1 MARVPRVPVVTALY
15 TGNIAVRLLE
25 VNTMRPHVLQS
36 LFEPRTLALVCEHL
50 NPGSSAALALAQ
62 LEAGGFEG
70 EKLLICCDSESAAAH
85 NAFRSFNEV
94 REIVDLAVMVL
105 PTHRVPAQLRAAA
118 EHGCRAVML
127 LAPDAGEREQRRPG
141 LMAEIRDIVGTYG
154 IALLG
159 PDSLGVMR
167 PSAGLNATI
176 SHSQV
181 RPGSVALLAQSVGFS
196 SALLDWAQSN
206 TFGFSLVATPGGAI
220 GVNFG
225 ELLDYLSVD
234 AETRSVLVYLERI
247 IDART
252 FLSGLRTAA
261 RVKPVIVLKSGRAA
275 STCNREIAADRVFDA
290 AIARAG
296 AVRVNTVHQL
306 FTAARAL
313 MAGTRV
319 RGQHLGIVSNASGPA
334 MMAADRAARRGVLL
348 AEPSPLS
355 LSNISTAVP
364 GARVVG
370 PTVDLLGDADAEA
383 YGIATRTLLADKAYN
398 ALLVLLTPQ
407 RTTDSLACAR
417 AVIEAAKTSQKPV
430 LACWMGQNLVAEAR
444 DELGEAGILQFTSP
458 ERCLDAFA
466 YLAAYERHQ
475 AVLLQAPAPQSE
487 QKPPDVQGARL
498 MIEDAISH
506 RRDRLTV
513 SEAKALLSAFHIP
526 VQHSIN
532 VTSAS
537 DALVAAETLGLPVSL
552 HINTPDQLPGG
563 QVLPRRSV
571 RDAPSVRTAYREL
584 TDIMHRD
591 FPDARVS
598 GIGVQRL
605 AEVDEARDMQ
615 VGIEYDPDFG
625 PVIHLGSVH
634 GSAAIESAVTLPPLN
649 SFLCDELIRR
659 AVLHSPDLLH
669 GSAEETALTQLLMR
683 VSEICCVLPEVQRL
697 LIRPLRVLDGNVLV
711 EDVQIDIAPRQT
723 STRRYGHMAIHPYPE
738 DMQRRWQLPDGRD
751 VVIRPIRPED
761 ATMERA
767 FVDGLSSESRYNRF
781 MYRLQKLTPKML
793 ARFTQIDYDR
803 EMALAVVLDEHAQE
817 SRILAVARYV
827 TNPDGQSCE
836 FALTVADDM
845 QRQGIGRQLMQSLM
859 NAARDRGLEIMEG
872 DVLTSNRKMLRLC
885 ESLGFRLVRSVEDP
899 DVTAVRRH
907 L

>member
-1 MARVPRVPVVTALY
+1 
-15 TGNIAVRLLE
+15 
-25 VNTMRPHVLQS
+25 MRPHVLQK
-36 LFEPRTLALVCEHL
+36 LFEPRSIALVCENL
-50 NPGSSAALALAQ
+50 TPGSSASLALAQ

-70 EKLLICCDSESAAAH
+70 RLVIVCRDPTGKDDRVTH
-85 NAFRSFNEV
+85 TSFA
-94 REIVDLAVMVL
+94 EIRDFIDLAVFVL

-118 EHGCRAVML
+118 DHGCRAVVL
-127 LAPDAGEREQRRPG
+127 LAPDGGEREQRRPG
-141 LMAEIRDIVGTYG
+141 LSSEILDVVHTHG

-167 PSAGLNATI
+167 PSVGLNATI
-176 SHSQV
+176 AHSQV

-206 TFGFSLVATPGGAI
+206 TFGFSLVATPGGAL

-225 ELLDYLSVD
+225 DLLDYLSVD
-234 AETRSVLVYLERI
+234 PQTRSVLVYLERI
-247 IDART
+247 SDART

-261 RVKPVIVLKSGRAA
+261 RVKPVIVLKAGRAA
-275 STCNREIAADRVFDA
+275 SADASDLAADRVFDA

-313 MAGTRV
+313 VAGTRV
-319 RGQHLGIVSNASGPA
+319 RGPYLGIISNASGPA
-334 MMAADRAARRGVLL
+334 MMAADRAVRRGVGL

-355 LSNISTAVP
+355 MSNITTAVP
-364 GARVVG
+364 GARLIG
-370 PTVDLLGDADAEA
+370 QAVDLLGDAGAGAYDA
-383 YGIATRTLLADKAYN
+383 ATRTLLADSAYN
-398 ALLVLLTPQ
+398 AVLVLLTPQ
-407 RTTDSLACAR
+407 RNTEAVACAR
-417 AVIEAAKTSQKPV
+417 AVVEAAASSRKPV
-430 LACWMGQNLVAEAR
+430 LACWMGQNQVADAR
-444 DELGEAGILQFTSP
+444 RILGEAGILQFTSP

-475 AVLLQAPAPQSE
+475 TVLLQAPAPQSV
-487 QKPPDVQGARL
+487 QRPPDVQGAQL

-506 RRDRLTV
+506 RRDRLTI
-513 SEAKALLSAFHIP
+513 SEGKALLSAFHVP

-532 VTSAS
+532 VTSQS

-552 HINTPDQLPGG
+552 HVNTPDVLPGG
-563 QVLPRRSV
+563 PSVPRRTV
-571 RDAPSVRTAYREL
+571 RDAPAVRSAYREL
-584 TDIMHRD
+584 TELMKAAY
-591 FPDARVS
+591 PDARVS

-605 AEVDEARDMQ
+605 GEQTDARDMQ

-625 PVIHLGSVH
+625 PVMLLGPLH
-634 GSAAIESAVTLPPLN
+634 GSTAVDTAVTLPPLN
-649 SFLCDELIRR
+649 SFLCNELIRR
-659 AVLHSPDLLH
+659 AVARTPGLLR
-669 GSAEETALTQLLMR
+669 EEDEERALVDLLMR
-683 VSEICCVLPEVQRL
+683 ISEICCVLPEVQRL
-697 LIRPLRVLDGNVLV
+697 LVSPLRILDGRVLV
-711 EDVQIDIAPRQT
+711 ENVHIEIAPRQT

-738 DMQRRWQLPDGRD
+738 DMVRRWQLPDGRD

-761 ATMERA
+761 ATMEQA
-767 FVDGLSSESRYNRF
+767 FVDGLSPESRYNRF
-781 MYRLQKLTPKML
+781 MYRMEKLTPKML

-803 EMALAVVLDEHAQE
+803 EMALAVVSEEDGSE

-827 TNPDGQSCE
+827 ANPDGQSCE

-859 NAARDRGLEIMEG
+859 NAARDRGLDIMEG
-872 DVLTSNRKMLRLC
+872 DVLTGNRKMLRLC
-885 ESLGFRLVRSVEDP
+885 EGLGFRLFRSTDDP

>member
-1 MARVPRVPVVTALY
+1 MRAHAL
-15 TGNIAVRLLE
+15 
-25 VNTMRPHVLQS
+25 QK
-36 LFEPRTLALVCEHL
+36 LFEPKSIALVCETL
-50 NPGSSAALALAQ
+50 APDSSAALALAQ
-62 LEAGGFEG
+62 IEAGGFEG
-70 EKLLICCDSESAAAH
+70 PRLIVCLQEEPDPGEARY
-85 NAFRSFNEV
+85 RSFGDV
-94 REIVDLAVMVL
+94 REIIDLAIMVL
-105 PTHRVPAQLRAAA
+105 PTHRVPHQLRAAA
-118 EHGCRAVML
+118 EHGCRAAVL
-127 LAPDAGEREQRRPG
+127 LAPDGGEREQRRSG
-141 LMAEIRDIVGTYG
+141 LSAEILDIVNTYG

-167 PSAGLNATI
+167 PSQGLNATV

-206 TFGFSLVATPGGAI
+206 TFGFSLVATPGGAL

-225 ELLDYLSVD
+225 ELLDFLSVD

-247 IDART
+247 SDART
-252 FLSGLRTAA
+252 FLSGLRMAA

-275 STCNREIAADRVFDA
+275 SDSHHEVAADRVFDA

-313 MAGTRV
+313 MVGTRV
-319 RGQHLGIVSNASGPA
+319 RGQHLGILSNASGPA
-334 MMAADRAARRGVLL
+334 MMAADRAARRGVMLG
-348 AEPSPLS
+348 APSATTM
-355 LSNISTAVP
+355 SNITTAVP
-364 GARVVG
+364 GARLVG
-370 PTVDLLGDADAEA
+370 ASVDLLGDAGPEA
-383 YGIATRTLLADKAYN
+383 YDVATRSLLAEKGYN

-407 RTTDSLACAR
+407 RNTDSLACAR
-417 AVIEAAKTSQKPV
+417 AVVEAAQTSRKPV

-444 DELGEAGILQFTSP
+444 RLLAEACILQFTSP

-475 AVLLQAPAPQSE
+475 AVLLQAPAPQSV
-487 QKPPDVQGARL
+487 QSPPDVQGAQL

-506 RRDRLTV
+506 RRARLTV

-532 VTSAS
+532 VTSAG

-552 HINTPDQLPGG
+552 HINTPDTLPDGLP
-563 QVLPRRSV
+563 LPRRSV
-571 RDAPSVRTAYREL
+571 RDAPSVRNAYREL
-584 TDIMHRD
+584 SEHMADNYPTVRMN
-591 FPDARVS
+591 

-605 AEVDEARDMQ
+605 AEQKNARDLQ

-625 PVIHLGSVH
+625 PVIHLGPLH
-634 GSAAIESAVTLPPLN
+634 TGFAAEAAVTLPPLN
-649 SFLCDELIRR
+649 SFLCDDLIRR
-659 AVLHSPDLLH
+659 ALLRSPGLLRDA
-669 GSAEETALTQLLMR
+669 AEENALTALLMR
-683 VSEICCVLPEVQRL
+683 LSEICCVLPEVQRL
-697 LIRPLRVLDGNVLV
+697 LIKPLRIHAGRVEV

-738 DMQRRWQLPDGRD
+738 DMQRRWQLPDGTD
-751 VVIRPIRPED
+751 VVIRPIKPED
-761 ATMERA
+761 ATMEQA
-767 FVDGLSSESRYNRF
+767 FVDGLSPESRFNRF

-803 EMALAVVLDEHAQE
+803 EMALAVVLDEHRVE
-817 SRILAVARYV
+817 PRILAVARYV
-827 TNPDGQSCE
+827 TNPDGESCE

-859 NAARDRGLEIMEG
+859 NAARDRSLDLMEG

-885 ESLGFRLVRSVEDP
+885 EGLGFRLVRSTDDP
-899 DVTAVRRH
+899 EVTAVRRH

>member
-1 MARVPRVPVVTALY
+1 
-15 TGNIAVRLLE
+15 
-25 VNTMRPHVLQS
+25 MRPHVLQK
-36 LFEPRTLALVCEHL
+36 LFEPRSIALVCEHL
-50 NPGSSAALALAQ
+50 QPGSNAALVLAQ

-70 EKLLICCDSESAAAH
+70 QLLIVCDDAESAGEHESHA
-85 NAFRSFNEV
+85 SFADI
-94 REIVDLAVMVL
+94 REFVDLAVFVL

-118 EHGCRAVML
+118 DHGCSAAVL
-127 LAPDAGEREQRRPG
+127 LAPDGGEREQRRAG
-141 LMAEIRDIVGTYG
+141 LTGEILDVVHTHG

-176 SHSQV
+176 AHSQV

-206 TFGFSLVATPGGAI
+206 TFGFSLVATPGGAV

-225 ELLDYLSVD
+225 DLLDYLSVD
-234 AETRSVLVYLERI
+234 PETRSVLVYLERVA
-247 IDART
+247 DART

-261 RVKPVIVLKSGRAA
+261 RVKPVIVLKAGRAA
-275 STCNREIAADRVFDA
+275 SNELSDLAADRVFDA

-319 RGQHLGIVSNASGPA
+319 RGQYLGIVSNASGPA
-334 MMAADRAARRGVLL
+334 MMAADRAVRRGVCL

-355 LSNISTAVP
+355 MSNITTAVP
-364 GARVVG
+364 GALLVG
-370 PTVDLLGDADAEA
+370 SAVDLLGDAGPEA
-383 YGIATRTLLADKAYN
+383 YAAATRTLLADKAYN

-407 RTTDSLACAR
+407 RNTNPLACAQ
-417 AVIEAAKTSQKPV
+417 AVAEAAMSSKKPV
-430 LACWMGQNLVAEAR
+430 LACWMGQNLVADAR
-444 DELGEAGILQFTSP
+444 RVLSEAGILQFTSP

-475 AVLLQAPAPQSE
+475 AVLLQAPAPQSA
-487 QKPPDVQGARL
+487 QLPPDVEGAQL

-506 RRDRLTV
+506 RRDRLTI
-513 SEAKALLSAFHIP
+513 SEGKALLSAFHVP

-532 VTSAS
+532 VTSQS

-552 HINTPDQLPGG
+552 HVNTPD
-563 QVLPRRSV
+563 VLPDGRPIPRRAV
-571 RDAPSVRTAYREL
+571 RDAPSVRSAYREL
-584 TDIMHRD
+584 TEEMAHDY
-591 FPDARVS
+591 PEARVS

-605 AEVDEARDMQ
+605 GEQPDARDMQ

-625 PVIHLGSVH
+625 PVILLGPLH
-634 GSAAIESAVTLPPLN
+634 GSTAVDTAVALPPLN

-659 AVLHSPDLLH
+659 AVARSPGLLR
-669 GSAEETALTQLLMR
+669 EEDEEQALVDLLMR
-683 VSEICCVLPEVQRL
+683 VSEICCVLPEVKRL
-697 LIRPLRVLDGNVLV
+697 LVRPLRILDGDVLV
-711 EDVQIDIAPRQT
+711 ENVHIEIAPRQT

-767 FVDGLSSESRYNRF
+767 FVDGLSPESRYNRF
-781 MYRLQKLTPKML
+781 MYRMEKLTPKML

-803 EMALAVVLDEHAQE
+803 EMALIVVSDERGKE

-827 TNPDGQSCE
+827 ANPDGQSCE

-845 QRQGIGRQLMQSLM
+845 QRQGVGRQLMQSLM
-859 NAARDRGLEIMEG
+859 NAARDRGLELMEG
-872 DVLTSNRKMLRLC
+872 DVLTSNRKMLKLC
-885 ESLGFRLVRSVEDP
+885 QGLGFRLVRSLEDP
-899 DVTAVRRH
+899 DITAVRRH

>member
-1 MARVPRVPVVTALY
+1 
-15 TGNIAVRLLE
+15 
-25 VNTMRPHVLQS
+25 MRPHVLQK
-36 LFEPRTLALVCEHL
+36 LFEPRSVVLVCEHL
-50 NPGSSAALALAQ
+50 RAGSNAALVLAQ

-70 EKLLICCDSESAAAH
+70 DLLLICDDAEGAGEHTTYS
-85 NAFRSFNEV
+85 SFAQI
-94 REIVDLAVMVL
+94 RELIDLAVFVL

-118 EHGCRAVML
+118 EHGCRAAVL
-127 LAPDAGEREQRRPG
+127 LAPDGGEREQRRSG
-141 LMAEIRDIVGTYG
+141 LTAEISDIVHTHG

-159 PDSLGVMR
+159 PDSLGIMR

-176 SHSQV
+176 AHSQV

-206 TFGFSLVATPGGAI
+206 TFGFSLVATPGGAL

-225 ELLDYLSVD
+225 DLLDYLSVD
-234 AETRSVLVYLERI
+234 AETRSVLVYLERVS
-247 IDART
+247 DART

-261 RVKPVIVLKSGRAA
+261 RVKPVIVLKAGRSA
-275 STCNREIAADRVFDA
+275 SDRGADLAADRVFDA

-319 RGQHLGIVSNASGPA
+319 RGPSLGILSNASGPA
-334 MMAADRAARRGVLL
+334 MMAADRAARRGVRLG
-348 AEPSPLS
+348 EPSPLS
-355 LSNISTAVP
+355 LSNIQTAVP
-364 GARVVG
+364 GSRLIG
-370 PTVDLLGDADAEA
+370 PAVDLLGDAGPEA
-383 YGIATRTLLADKAYN
+383 YGAATHTLLADKTYN
-398 ALLVLLTPQ
+398 AVLVLLTPQ
-407 RTTDSLACAR
+407 RSTDALGCAE
-417 AVIEAAKTSQKPV
+417 AVVEAARTSQKPV
-430 LACWMGQNLVAEAR
+430 LACWMGQNLVADAR
-444 DELGEAGILQFTSP
+444 RVLSEAGILQFTSP

-475 AVLLQAPAPQSE
+475 AVLLQAPAPQSV
-487 QKPPDVQGARL
+487 QQPPDVEGAHL

-506 RRDRLTV
+506 RRDQLTI
-513 SEAKALLSAFHIP
+513 SEGKALLSAFRVP
-526 VQHSIN
+526 VQHSLN

-552 HINTPDQLPGG
+552 HVNTPDA
-563 QVLPRRSV
+563 LPRGHVMPRRAV
-571 RDAPSVRTAYREL
+571 RDAPSVRSAYREL
-584 TDIMHRD
+584 VEQMAADY
-591 FPDARVS
+591 PEARIS

-605 AEVDEARDMQ
+605 GEDAVSRDMQ
-615 VGIEYDPDFG
+615 VGIEHDKDFG
-625 PVIHLGSVH
+625 PVIFLGPLH
-634 GSAAIESAVTLPPLN
+634 GSSAVDTAVTLPPLN

-659 AVLHSPDLLH
+659 AVVRNPELLTD
-669 GSAEETALTQLLMR
+669 GGEEKALVDLLMR
-683 VSEICCVLPEVQRL
+683 ISEICCVLPEVQRL
-697 LIRPLRVLDGNVLV
+697 RISPLRIVDGSVLV
-711 EDVQIDIAPRQT
+711 EDVRIEIAPPQT

-738 DMQRRWQLPDGRD
+738 DLQRRWQLPDGRD
-751 VVIRPIRPED
+751 VMIRPIRPED
-761 ATMERA
+761 ATMEQA
-767 FVDGLSSESRYNRF
+767 FVDGLSPESRYNRF
-781 MYRLQKLTPKML
+781 MYRMEKLTPKML

-803 EMALAVVLDEHAQE
+803 EMALTVVLDEHGQDP
-817 SRILAVARYV
+817 RILAVARYV
-827 TNPDGQSCE
+827 ANPDGQSCE

-845 QRQGIGRQLMQSLM
+845 QRQGVGRQLMQSLM

-885 ESLGFRLVRSVEDP
+885 EGLGFRLVRQMDDP